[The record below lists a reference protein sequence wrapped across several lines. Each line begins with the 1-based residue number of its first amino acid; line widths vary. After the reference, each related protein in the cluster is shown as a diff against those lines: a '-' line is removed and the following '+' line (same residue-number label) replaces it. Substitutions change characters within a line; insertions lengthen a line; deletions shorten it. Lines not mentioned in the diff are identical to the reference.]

1 MAKIGAWAFLAGLLI
16 AVILGLLTSAIS
28 TTILTILVVLGLVIG
43 FLNITEEEVHGFL
56 MASIALLLVGSA
68 ANISV
73 LPLVGNMITSVLNNI
88 VLFVAPAAL
97 VVAVKE
103 IFMMAQR

>member
-1 MAKIGAWAFLAGLLI
+1 MAKIGAWSFLAGLLI
-16 AVILGLLTSAIS
+16 AVILGLLTNVVSI
-28 TTILTILVVLGLVIG
+28 TILTILVVLGLIIG

-73 LPLVGNMITSVLNNI
+73 LPLIGNMLSSILNNI

-103 IFMMAQR
+103 IFMIAQR